1 MMKKLCKLSLYMGL
15 TSALLASTAFTA
27 TAADKT
33 KDAWYVNAQKTLE
46 QKLAQQPNTGKA
58 KNVIVFVADGNGV
71 NSNVG
76 IRIYEGQEKGMSGE
90 DNVLSYEALP
100 NLALV
105 KTYNT
110 DAQTPDSAGTMTA
123 IITGV
128 KTKQGMLSVD
138 GSIMRG
144 DCKGAADAAVATFA
158 ELAEDAGMATGIVS
172 TARVTHATPA
182 AVYSHS
188 ADRNWEDDS
197 KAKDGCE
204 DIASQ
209 LLSFDHGDGI
219 DVIFGGGRRHFI
231 TKQTTDGEGKNGKRT
246 DGRDLTAEWTAK
258 SNNHQ
263 YVWGQTGFDKIDVA
277 SNPKVLGLFNSSH
290 MAYEADRAIDKGG
303 EPSLAEMTSKAID
316 ILSQNENGYFLAVES
331 GRVDHA
337 NHAGNAAR
345 AFEDGV
351 AFNEAV
357 KATLAKV
364 DLSNTLIIVT
374 ADHAHTLTL
383 SGYAKL
389 GNPILGLSLGKDGTP
404 NLAKDGKP
412 YTVVNYTNGP
422 GGVFNEDG
430 TVAPREDLTNV
441 DTTHVDYIQQAL
453 IPLGSET
460 HSGSDVAV
468 YAAGPWSHLLNG
480 TIEQN
485 FIYHV
490 MDYATGMSDK

>member
-1 MMKKLCKLSLYMGL
+1 MKKTRNLGLIIGL
-15 TSALLASTAFTA
+15 TSVLLASTTFTGV
-27 TAADKT
+27 AADKT
-33 KDAWYVNAQKTLE
+33 QDVWYVNGQKTLE

-71 NSNVG
+71 NSNAA
-76 IRIYEGQEKGMSGE
+76 IRIYEGQKKGMSGE

-110 DAQTPDSAGTMTA
+110 DAQTPDSAGTMSA
-123 IITGV
+123 IVTGV
-128 KTKQGMLSVD
+128 KTKQGVLSVD
-138 GSIMRG
+138 DSIMRG
-144 DCKGAADAAVATFA
+144 DCKGTADAAVVTFA
-158 ELAEDAGMATGIVS
+158 ELAEDAGMSTGVVS
-172 TARVTHATPA
+172 TARITHATPA
-182 AVYSHS
+182 AVYAHS
-188 ADRNWEDDS
+188 ADRNWEDNS
-197 KAKDGCE
+197 SVAEGCE

-219 DVIFGGGRRHFI
+219 DVVMGGGRRHFI
-231 TKQTTDGEGKNGKRT
+231 TKETVDGEGKNGKRT

-263 YVWGQTGFDKIDVA
+263 YVWNQEGFDKIDAA
-277 SNPKVLGLFNSSH
+277 SNPKLLGLFNSSH
-290 MAYEADRAIDKGG
+290 LQYEADRANDKGG

-316 ILSQNENGYFLAVES
+316 ILSQNENGYFLAIES

-337 NHAGNAAR
+337 HHAGNAAR
-345 AFEDGV
+345 AFEDGA

-357 KATLAKV
+357 KAALAKV
-364 DLSNTLIIVT
+364 DLSNTLVIVT
-374 ADHAHTLTL
+374 ADHAHTITL
-383 SGYAKL
+383 SGYARL
-389 GNPILGLSLGKDGTP
+389 GNPILGLSLAKDGTP

-412 YTVVNYTNGP
+412 YTVINYTNGP

-430 TVAPREDLTNV
+430 TVDTREDLTSV
-441 DTTHVDYIQQAL
+441 DTQHVDYIQQAL

-468 YAAGPWSHLLNG
+468 YAAGPWAHLLNG
-480 TIEQN
+480 TVEQN

-490 MDYATGMSDK
+490 IDHATGMSDK

>member
-1 MMKKLCKLSLYMGL
+1 MNKLCKLGLYISL
-15 TSALLASTAFTA
+15 TSTLLAGTAYTGF
-27 TAADKT
+27 AADKAQ
-33 KDAWYVNAQKTLE
+33 DIWYINGQKTLV
-46 QKLAQQPNTGKA
+46 QKLAQQANTNKA

-71 NSNVG
+71 NSNVA
-76 IRIYEGQEKGMSGE
+76 IRIYDGQKNGLSGE
-90 DNVLSYEALP
+90 NNILAYETMP

-110 DAQTPDSAGTMTA
+110 DAQTPDSAGTMSA
-123 IITGV
+123 IVTGV
-128 KTKQGMLSVD
+128 KTKQGVLSIDDSV
-138 GSIMRG
+138 GRG
-144 DCKGAADAAVATFA
+144 DCKAAAGAAVVSFA
-158 ELAEDAGMATGIVS
+158 ELAEDAGMATGVVS
-172 TARVTHATPA
+172 TARITHATPA
-182 AVYSHS
+182 AVYAHS
-188 ADRNWEDDS
+188 ADRNWEDNS
-197 KAKDGCE
+197 SVAEGCE

-219 DVIFGGGRRHFI
+219 DVVLGGGRRHFLPKD
-231 TKQTTDGEGKNGKRT
+231 TVDGEGKNGKRT
-246 DGRDLTAEWTAK
+246 DGRNLTAEWTAK

-263 YVWGQTGFDKIDVA
+263 YVWDQAGFDKIDA
-277 SNPKVLGLFNSSH
+277 STSPKLLGLFNSSH
-290 MAYEADRAIDKGG
+290 MQYEADRANDKGG
-303 EPSLAEMTSKAID
+303 EPSLAEMTAKAID
-316 ILSQNENGYFLAVES
+316 ILSQNDNGYFLAIES

-337 NHAGNAAR
+337 HHAGNAAR
-345 AFEDGV
+345 ALEDGY
-351 AFNEAV
+351 AFNQAV
-357 KATLAKV
+357 KVALSKV
-364 DLSNTLIIVT
+364 DLSNTLVIVT

-412 YTVVNYTNGP
+412 YTVINYTNGP

-430 TVAPREDLTNV
+430 TAAPREDLMNV
-441 DTTHVDYIQQAL
+441 DTAHVDYIQQAL
-453 IPLGSET
+453 IPLSSET

-490 MDYATGMSDK
+490 MDHATGMSDK

>member
-1 MMKKLCKLSLYMGL
+1 MEKFSKLGLMFGL
-15 TSALLASTAFTA
+15 TSVLLAGTAFTSV
-27 TAADKT
+27 AADKT
-33 KDAWYVNAQKTLE
+33 QDVWYINAQKTLE
-46 QKLAQQPNTGKA
+46 QKLAQQVNTGKA

-71 NSNVG
+71 NSNAAL
-76 IRIYEGQEKGMSGE
+76 RIYDGQQKGMSGE

-110 DAQTPDSAGTMTA
+110 DAQTPDSAGTMSA
-123 IITGV
+123 IVTGV
-128 KTKQGMLSVD
+128 KTKQGVLSID
-138 GSIMRG
+138 DSAGRG
-144 DCKGAADAAVATFA
+144 DCKAAPAASVSTFA
-158 ELAEDAGMATGIVS
+158 ELAEDAGMATGVVS
-172 TARVTHATPA
+172 TARITHATPA

-197 KAKDGCE
+197 KVKDGCE

-209 LLSFDHGDGI
+209 LLSFAHGDGI
-219 DVIFGGGRRHFI
+219 DVVFGGGRRHFI
-231 TKQTTDGEGKNGKRT
+231 SKETVDGEGKNGKRT

-263 YVWGQTGFDKIDVA
+263 YVWDQAGFDKIDLA
-277 SNPKVLGLFNSSH
+277 SSPKVLGLFNSSH
-290 MAYEADRAIDKGG
+290 MEYEADRANDKGG

-316 ILSQNENGYFLAVES
+316 LLSQNENGYFLAIES

-337 NHAGNAAR
+337 HHAGNAAR
-345 AFEDGV
+345 ALEDGV
-351 AFNEAV
+351 AFNQAVEA
-357 KATLAKV
+357 ALAKV
-364 DLSNTLIIVT
+364 DLSNTLVIVT

-389 GNPILGLSLGKDGTP
+389 GNPILGLSLGKDGKP

-412 YTVVNYTNGP
+412 YTVLNYTNGP

-430 TVAPREDLTNV
+430 TVATRQDLTNI
-441 DTTHVDYIQQAL
+441 DTQHIDYIQQAL

-490 MDYATGMSDK
+490 IDHATGMSDK